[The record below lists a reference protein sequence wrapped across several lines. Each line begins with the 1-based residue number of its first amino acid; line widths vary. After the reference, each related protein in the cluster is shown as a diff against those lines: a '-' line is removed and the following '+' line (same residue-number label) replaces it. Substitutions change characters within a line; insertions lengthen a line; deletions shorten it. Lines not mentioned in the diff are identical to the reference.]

1 MKINKILSSLIITVS
16 LLGANEK
23 DLPALIEIALNNN
36 IDIHVAKTNI
46 EAKSAGVDYAT
57 SGYLPQVSLQGEL
70 AQYGIESNTLQGN
83 SGVTTTTASIDQ
95 LLYDFGGIS
104 NNIRAANSAYDASL
118 KQLDSTTNLV
128 IRSVKRAYYLILN
141 KNQLINV
148 SREAVKIDE
157 LQLKQANEYFKAGV
171 KTRIDVTNAKLQLSN
186 SKLDLIKA
194 EFELESANTSLITI
208 LGIKI
213 EKSFSVKKDDFDISK
228 LVNSIIPMKKS
239 SNELIELG
247 LANRAEVAFY
257 KANIDYFQSE
267 VKSIK
272 SEFFP
277 KILLNTS
284 YSERNTDIL
293 SLDDRQASAGVYVK
307 WDIFSG
313 FSSEAKVKESLS
325 KLTESKINLKGI
337 ELKITEEII
346 DGIIGV
352 KKSEDSTKMQLL
364 SVDLATQNLS
374 LSQQRYKA
382 GLGDM
387 VELNDAKLE
396 YTKSKANLVNTY
408 YGYLDSVANLE
419 YVIGKR

>member
-239 SNELIELG
+239 SNELIEPVIYEAINKGKFIDANGETVVLG
-247 LANRAEVAFY
+247 VNHLAKYLESIGIY
-257 KANIDYFQSE
+257 ENIT
-267 VKSIK
+267 
-272 SEFFP
+272 
-277 KILLNTS
+277 ILDQNIN
-284 YSERNTDIL
+284 EIQD
-293 SLDDRQASAGVYVK
+293 SLAV
-307 WDIFSG
+307 
-313 FSSEAKVKESLS
+313 
-325 KLTESKINLKGI
+325 
-337 ELKITEEII
+337 
-346 DGIIGV
+346 
-352 KKSEDSTKMQLL
+352 
-364 SVDLATQNLS
+364 
-374 LSQQRYKA
+374 
-382 GLGDM
+382 
-387 VELNDAKLE
+387 
-396 YTKSKANLVNTY
+396 
-408 YGYLDSVANLE
+408 DSVTTITKN
-419 YVIGKR
+419 G